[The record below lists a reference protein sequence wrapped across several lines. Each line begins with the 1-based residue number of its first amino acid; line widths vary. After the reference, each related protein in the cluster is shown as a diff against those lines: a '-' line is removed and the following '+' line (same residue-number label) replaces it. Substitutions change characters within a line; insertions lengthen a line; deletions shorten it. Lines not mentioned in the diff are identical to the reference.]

1 MEVRLA
7 IQAKGDILKATTKNA
22 TAIKDQISIL
32 FERLHGTIKEAN
44 SEQVMQVYEIFAA
57 ALTADQESDG
67 SEWEFKNCDSHRDGL
82 FNEEIYTAE
91 ELASFRTTVPGQNR
105 YDYDWD
111 VLGPLRQRVTAD
123 PLSSK
128 YAWTAV
134 MMYMLS
140 HYDYVHE

>member
-1 MEVRLA
+1 M
-7 IQAKGDILKATTKNA
+7 
-22 TAIKDQISIL
+22 L
-32 FERLHGTIKEAN
+32 FERLHGTSKAAD

-57 ALTADQESDG
+57 ALVADQELDDSGWGFGDCRFDQDG
-67 SEWEFKNCDSHRDGL
+67 F
-82 FNEEIYTAE
+82 FYEENFTLE
-91 ELASFRTTVPGQNR
+91 EVASFAITVPGQNH
-105 YDYDWD
+105 YNYDWD
-111 VLGPLRQRVTAD
+111 VLGPLRQRVISD